1 VEVEVALSGAGSA
14 TRGLRGCPRGRGVAR
29 RGPLER
35 QWWDVI
41 TEAPRAIDTL
51 DHARR
56 ERGTV
61 ELG

>member
-14 TRGLRGCPRGRGVAR
+14 TGAYAGAPAGVGSPDV
-29 RGPLER
+29 GPLER

-61 ELG
+61 ELD